1 MEKVSYSHARQKF
14 KTILDTVCND
24 HEPVKIQ
31 RKRGESVVVI
41 SEEDYLS
48 LQETAYVMQSPENL
62 RRIMEALNRD
72 HGESLENVRKTL
84 GI

>member
-1 MEKVSYSHARQKF
+1 MEKVSYSHARQRF
-14 KTILDTVCND
+14 KTILDTVCHD
-24 HEPVKIQ
+24 HEPVTIQ
-31 RKRGESVVVI
+31 RKRGESVVVL

-48 LQETAYVMQSPENL
+48 LQETAYVMRSPENL

-72 HGESLENVRKTL
+72 IGESLEHVRKTF